1 MSDTK
6 DNRHVIRRGHIGQ
19 YDRSNTGGHLQSVR
33 LAILHL
39 GDSDISIRLV
49 AAAPVSDR

>member
-6 DNRHVIRRGHIGQ
+6 DNRHAVRRGHIGQ
-19 YDRSNTGGHLQSVR
+19 YDNSSTGSHLQSVW

-49 AAAPVSDR
+49 AAATVSDR